1 MAYRLVFDVADRI
14 PEIALGIA
22 ALAALTIVIAAG
34 LWAFEDLLAAWPLT
48 MGVAI
53 ILGGL
58 QALLDGSPSYAPF
71 LLIPSFAGLAE
82 ALRGRFPIFDQPR
95 VPRGGAATMFGT
107 FLLVFDALS
116 GIGKIGAIDL
126 TQQLRAG
133 RADQLEGSVEHF
145 FEVAG
150 GKNECLS
157 IEDRRFCYSDWEITP
172 GFNRT
177 RALGGPIKPG
187 LQVRVA
193 AIGDTIARL
202 EVVSAP

>member
-1 MAYRLVFDVADRI
+1 
-14 PEIALGIA
+14 
-22 ALAALTIVIAAG
+22 
-34 LWAFEDLLAAWPLT
+34 
-48 MGVAI
+48 
-53 ILGGL
+53 
-58 QALLDGSPSYAPF
+58 
-71 LLIPSFAGLAE
+71 
-82 ALRGRFPIFDQPR
+82 
-95 VPRGGAATMFGT
+95 
-107 FLLVFDALS
+107 VFDALS

-177 RALGGPIKPG
+177 RALGGPIEPG

-193 AIGDTIARL
+193 AIGDTIVRL
-202 EVVSAP
+202 EVASAP